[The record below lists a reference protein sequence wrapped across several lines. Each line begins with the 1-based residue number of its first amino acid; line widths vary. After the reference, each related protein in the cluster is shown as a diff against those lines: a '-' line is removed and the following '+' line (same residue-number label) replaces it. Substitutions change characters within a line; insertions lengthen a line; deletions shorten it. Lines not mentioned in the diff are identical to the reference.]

1 MSMYNSYKTIQQIL
15 NEVPSL
21 GSYLRNEGAYYAHRD
36 RNEINAPETLVE
48 HIELVEKHFFQL
60 VQDHRL
66 DEVIDTLISDYL
78 KEVGVVNNL
87 VGEEIKKQFVCV
99 IRFHDHGKVNE
110 NFQADSTKMN
120 NANFYGKEIKDSVL
134 STTHSSLGAFVFLID
149 QFEAILKIVKPK
161 EIYCLVFTAYVFS
174 YSIFKHHSSSIN
186 DNVEDTL
193 NMDNLFNND
202 REKVLEFMSQY
213 LPLFGYEVKKELI
226 AYVGN
231 KALLRNVFK
240 DFNKSDAMY
249 SLLKLNFS
257 LLTASDYLATN
268 EYCNSDIN
276 MSPKSVPDNGIF
288 SVNRINEIYANVSI
302 KEKLVNNLDK
312 VNFNSYTYRDLEG
325 YELSNPTTLS
335 GDNLN
340 VLRKEMG
347 IEVIKNIRENID
359 KNLFY
364 IEAPTGGGKT
374 NLSALATIEL
384 LKAHKGKINKVFYVF
399 PFTTLIT
406 QTKASLKET
415 LGLTEDEIIELH
427 SKAAFTEKSEYD
439 GIYGKDKLN
448 YITNLFVHYPMCLL
462 SHIGFFDIIKSN
474 RKENNYLFHRL
485 ANSVVV
491 IDELQS
497 YNPSQWDKVIYFI
510 NHYAKAFNI
519 KFILMSATLPKLDKL
534 DFLKEKVEDFVY
546 LVPNAKEKYFRNPNF
561 CERIAFDF
569 EYFENRF
576 SLNVLA
582 DRLVEE
588 SKQYAM
594 FDYGKAKPKD
604 SVYTIIEF
612 IYKQSAADFYDLLKD
627 SDFFDEVFV
636 LSGTILEHRRQY
648 IINFLKDKENR
659 NKRILLITTQVVEA
673 GVDIDMDLGF
683 KDRSLIDSDEQL
695 AGRINRN
702 VNKKN
707 CKLFLFNYN
716 KESAVYGSD
725 LRYKLTKEK
734 IPTDLYKKILETKD
748 FDQLYDLVINNR
760 NQWSDTPMVENV
772 RDYMAHL
779 KGLRFE
785 SVANDFKLIDSN
797 NISCFIPLE
806 IPVRIGYKVFFTQK
820 ELEFLALYDIVVT
833 RGNKICG
840 VKVFKLYLD
849 IIHNKVDFVSQ
860 KVREK
865 QLQSIMSK
873 YIFSVFATKKLEEQ
887 LIVFSDIDKSHY
899 GYQYIERWKDFY
911 TEEGGMDTSKLYGV
925 EESQFL

>member
-1 MSMYNSYKTIQQIL
+1 MYNSYKTIQQIL
-15 NEVPSL
+15 MEVPSL
-21 GSYLRNEGAYYAHRD
+21 RSYLRDEDTYYAHRD
-36 RNEINAPETLVE
+36 RNGLKAPETLVE
-48 HIELVEKHFFQL
+48 HIELVEKYFLQL
-60 VQDHRL
+60 IRDHHL

-78 KEVGVVNNL
+78 KVVGVDNNS
-87 VGEEIKKQFVCV
+87 VGEEIKRQFVCV

-120 NANFYGKEIKDSVL
+120 NANFYGMEIKDSVL
-134 STTHSSLGAFVFLID
+134 STTHSSLGAFIFLVD
-149 QFEAILKIVKPK
+149 QFESILKMVKPK

-193 NMDNLFNND
+193 NMDTLFNNE
-202 REKVLEFMSQY
+202 REKVLEFMSKY
-213 LPLFGYEVKKELI
+213 LPLFGYKIRKELI

-231 KALLRNVFK
+231 KNLLRNTFK

-268 EYCNSDIN
+268 EYCNSYKN
-276 MSPKSVPDNGIF
+276 VPVKSILDNGVF
-288 SVNRINEIYANVSI
+288 SFDRINEIYQNVTT
-302 KEKLVNNLDK
+302 KEKLVNNKEK
-312 VNFNSYTYRDLEG
+312 VNFNSKTYSDLEG
-325 YELSNPTTLS
+325 YILSNPRTLS

-347 IEVIKNIRENID
+347 IEVINNIRKNID

-374 NLSALATIEL
+374 NLSALAAIEL

-427 SKAAFTEKSEYD
+427 SKASFTEKSEHD
-439 GIYGKDKLN
+439 DTYGKDKLN

-510 NHYAKAFNI
+510 NHFAKAFNI

-534 DFLKEKVEDFVY
+534 DFLKEKVNDFVY
-546 LVPNAKEKYFRNPNF
+546 LVPDAKEKYFRNPNF
-561 CERIAFDF
+561 CERIAFNF
-569 EYFENRF
+569 EYFEKRV
-576 SLNVLA
+576 SLSELA

-588 SKQYAM
+588 SKQYAT

-612 IYKQSAADFYDLLKD
+612 IYKQSATDFYDLLKEC
-627 SDFFDEVFV
+627 DFFDEVFV

-648 IINFLKDKENR
+648 IINFLKDNDNR
-659 NKRILLITTQVVEA
+659 HKKILLITTQVVEA

-707 CKLFLFNYN
+707 CKLFLFDYN

-734 IPTDLYKKILETKD
+734 ITPKLYKEILEKKD

-760 NQWSDTPMVENV
+760 NQWSAKPMVENV
-772 RDYMAHL
+772 KDYITHL
-779 KGLRFE
+779 KELRFE

-806 IPVRIGYKVFFTQK
+806 IPINIGDTSFFTQK
-820 ELEFLALYDIVVT
+820 ELDFLVLYNIKPT
-833 RGNKICG
+833 KENKICG
-840 VKVFKLYLD
+840 VKVFDLYTD
-849 IIHNKVDFVSQ
+849 IICNRVDFISQ
-860 KVREK
+860 KIREK

-873 YIFSVFATKKLEEQ
+873 YVFSVFATKNIENQ
-887 LIVFSDIDKSHY
+887 LAHYSNPDKSKF
-899 GYQYIERWKDFY
+899 GYEYIERWNVFY
-911 TEEGGMDTSKLYGV
+911 SEAGGMDTMSLNGI